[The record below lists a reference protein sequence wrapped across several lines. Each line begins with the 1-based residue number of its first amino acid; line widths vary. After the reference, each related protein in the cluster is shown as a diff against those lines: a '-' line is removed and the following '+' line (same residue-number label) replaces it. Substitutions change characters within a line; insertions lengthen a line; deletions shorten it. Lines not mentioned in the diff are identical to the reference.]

1 MDWRDRLAEG
11 TALFDVR
18 LFEISGTPVTVATLA
33 VFVIVLLVTLF
44 IAQLLQRLFI
54 RAFTARGQQDEG
66 SIAASAR
73 LIRYGVWITG
83 LAVAVHSLGINL
95 TALFAAGAVF
105 AVAIG
110 FAMQNI
116 AQNFVSGVI
125 VLAERAIKPG
135 DVLEVDGRLVQVRDM
150 GIRATIARTLDEE
163 DIIIPNSQLVTA
175 SVINY
180 TLLDSRYRLRARVG
194 VTYSSDMARVR
205 EVLEATAAGLSWLDR
220 QEPPRILLLDFAD
233 SAVVWEVSVWMNDPW
248 RMTGRRSDLNE
259 AIWWALKEAGIVIA
273 FPQVDVHFDTP
284 VSAALETLGAPR
296 QATPGGGP

>member
-1 MDWRDRLAEG
+1 MSWKERLG
-11 TALFDVR
+11 DNSLFDVR
-18 LFEISGTPVTVATLA
+18 LFEISGTPVTLATLA
-33 VFVIVLLVTLF
+33 IFVLVLLATLW
-44 IAQLLQRLFI
+44 IARVLQRLFM
-54 RAFTARGQQDEG
+54 RAFAARGQQDEG

-73 LIRYGVWITG
+73 LIRYGVWVTG

-135 DVLEVDGRLVQVRDM
+135 DVLEVDDRMVQVKDM

-163 DIIIPNSQLVTA
+163 DIIIPNSQLVTT
-175 SVINY
+175 SVKNY
-180 TLLDSRYRLRARVG
+180 TLRDSRYRLRSTVG

-205 EVLEATAAGLSWLDR
+205 EVLEATAAELAWRSRDAA
-220 QEPPRILLLDFAD
+220 PRVFLTDFAD
-233 SAVVWEVSVWMNDPW
+233 SAVVWEVSVWMDNPW
-248 RMTGRRSDLNE
+248 QVNRCRSQLNE
-259 AIWWALKEAGIVIA
+259 AIWWALKEAGITIA
-273 FPQVDVHFDTP
+273 FPQLDVHFDRP
-284 VSAALETLGAPR
+284 ALEALGRAS
-296 QATPGGGP
+296 

>member
-1 MDWRDRLAEG
+1 MDWQDRLAKDLP
-11 TALFDVR
+11 AFDVR
-18 LFEISGTPVTVATLA
+18 LFEISGTPVTIATLA
-33 VFVIVLLVTLF
+33 VFVIVLLATLL
-44 IAQLLQRLFI
+44 IAQLLQRLFV

-73 LIRYGVWITG
+73 LIRYGVWVTG
-83 LAVAVHSLGINL
+83 LAVAVHSVGINL

-135 DVLEVDGRLVQVRDM
+135 DVLEVDGRLVQVKDM

-163 DIIIPNSQLVTA
+163 DIIIPNSQLVTT
-175 SVINY
+175 SVTNY
-180 TLLDSRYRLRARVG
+180 TLRDSRYRLRARVG

-205 EVLEATAAGLSWLDR
+205 EVLESTAAGLDWRS
-220 QEPPRILLLDFAD
+220 QEERPRILLVDFAD
-233 SAVVWEVSVWMNDPW
+233 SAVVWEVSVWMHSPW
-248 RMTGRRSDLNE
+248 QMASRRSDLNE
-259 AIWWALKEAGIVIA
+259 AIWWALKDAGITIA
-273 FPQVDVHFDTP
+273 FPQVDVHFDPP
-284 VSAALETLGAPR
+284 VSAALETLGAGRPAR
-296 QATPGGGP
+296 